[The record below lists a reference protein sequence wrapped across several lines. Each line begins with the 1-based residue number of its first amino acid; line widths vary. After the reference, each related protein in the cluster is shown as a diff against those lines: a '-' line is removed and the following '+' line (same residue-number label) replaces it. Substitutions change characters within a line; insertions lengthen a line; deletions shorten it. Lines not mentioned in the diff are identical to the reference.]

1 MCCAP
6 GGKTAQLLDNDLKIE
21 CVEKS
26 KSRSRIFKK
35 NMIRLNFNPNLININ
50 AEDFNPEY
58 KADVILIDA
67 PCSGTG
73 TIRKNPDIFIEKRQ
87 TI

>member
-6 GGKTAQLLDNDLKIE
+6 GGKTAQLLDNDLVIE
-21 CVEKS
+21 CVEKN
-26 KSRSRIFKK
+26 KTRSRIFKK
-35 NMIRLNFNPNLININ
+35 NMARLNFNPNLINMN

-73 TIRKNPDIFIEKRQ
+73 TIRKNRYFYKKCSK
-87 TI
+87 